1 MTRQSYSPV
10 AKRGAIL
17 FFATS
22 GLSSISTMY
31 QYSLTA
37 YLLVFDN
44 SLRDAR
50 KDTIL
55 ENRLRNIIDKLTM
68 NVYDYTC
75 MGIFEIHKLM
85 YSF

>member
-1 MTRQSYSPV
+1 
-10 AKRGAIL
+10 
-17 FFATS
+17 
-22 GLSSISTMY
+22 MY

-37 YLLVFDN
+37 YLLVFNN

-55 ENRLRNIIDKLTM
+55 ENRLRNISDKLTM